1 MDVLAPPHA
10 PSPADWERTRAAW
23 QDWFLT
29 QAFPLWQT
37 QGVDHQRGGFFEKL
51 GAHGTP
57 LEEPRRS
64 RVVSRQLYVCAAAG
78 RLGWPTDTHAL
89 LTHGLDFL
97 LNRLRNPDGTFA
109 SSVDVTTGIRDTRF
123 DLYEQAFALFAL
135 ASVHE
140 TRPEAFADLPGVAL
154 TTLARLRE
162 GWQHVRGGFHE
173 SQPPQAPLRANPH
186 MHLLEA
192 ALQWLRVS
200 QGHAH
205 APAWGELADEVTALA
220 LDHLLDAPSGLVTEW
235 FDLDWRPLP
244 GERGSEAEPGH
255 QFEWGWL
262 LMQWALARP
271 DHPRQAEA
279 MAAAHR
285 MIDLGE
291 QLGVDPARGVAINTL
306 GTDGRWRDANAKLWP
321 QTERIKAWVT
331 RAELAERASSM
342 EAAAQALARATTAA
356 QALLRYLEHPL
367 AGAWHESLDAQGHW
381 QAQDTRAS
389 SLYHIVY
396 ALETA
401 CAFRPP
407 QR

>member
-1 MDVLAPPHA
+1 MDVHAPPTL
-10 PSPADWERTRAAW
+10 PRDADWERTRATW

-29 QAFPLWQT
+29 QAFPLWRT
-37 QGVDHQRGGFFEKL
+37 QGVDRQRGGFFEKL
-51 GAHGTP
+51 DAQGHP
-57 LEEPRRS
+57 VEEPRRT
-64 RVVSRQLYVCAAAG
+64 RVVARQLYVCATAK
-78 RLGWPTDTHAL
+78 RLGWEADTQDL
-89 LTHGLDFL
+89 LAHGLDFL

-109 SSVDVTTGIRDTRF
+109 TSLDVHCGERNTHF

-140 TRPEAFADLPGVAL
+140 SDRAAFAHLPDIAL
-154 TTLARLRE
+154 STLQRMRE
-162 GWQHVRGGFHE
+162 GWQHALGGFHE

-192 ALQWLRVS
+192 AL
-200 QGHAH
+200 
-205 APAWGELADEVTALA
+205 AWHRACEGNTQTWAMLADEVTTLA

-244 GERGSEAEPGH
+244 GERGTEAEPGH

-262 LMQWALARP
+262 LMQWAMARP
-271 DHPRQAEA
+271 EHRRRNEA
-279 MAAAHR
+279 MAAAGR

-291 QLGVDPARGVAINTL
+291 QLGVDPQRGVAINTL
-306 GTDGRWRDANAKLWP
+306 GTDGRWRDAHAKLWP

-331 RAELAERASSM
+331 RAELANQALDHV
-342 EAAAQALARATTAA
+342 EAANALSRATAA
-356 QALLRYLEHPL
+356 TRTLLRYLAHPVP
-367 AGAWHESLDAQGHW
+367 GAWHESLDAQGHW
-381 QAQDTRAS
+381 QTQDTRAS

-401 CAFRPP
+401 CQLGR
-407 QR
+407 